1 LPACKNCGTDNA
13 ADAIYCEDCGAQLT
27 SASQN
32 DNQPKIPQ
40 IGTVVR
46 WNDLELTLTELLE
59 SGPINRY
66 LATNDQ
72 TTHLVYISQDH
83 ANLEQQLAFV
93 DRIKE
98 QAATQD
104 SQLLSPTWGD
114 PLDGWTVAVCP
125 LPEAQRL
132 SQFVAANGPL
142 SEDQVDRLTRSLLG
156 LINPVHA
163 AEFVIASLQP
173 NRLWL
178 NEAQHLWLDIVDR
191 TGSADH
197 WEKRN
202 NGELTPLAVAAG
214 FSPPELYGLG
224 QVCTSSDLFS
234 VAAILYFC
242 ITGETPNFE
251 SREQFFVANPVVT
264 SERPALGY
272 IINKSLQ
279 KFHADR
285 FENCSAMLAALDQ
298 PVPEQTASLTAA
310 PRPTPHFSTTTSP
323 APVKTNGASTG
334 FSVPAYGP
342 HSSPRT
348 KFRIATRSHVGCV
361 RSINQDACLELNF
374 WFFEKSQPRHAQLL
388 AVIDGMGGEAEGDKA
403 ASIAL
408 RSIAQEVIGACM
420 TLRDGRQTAP
430 LVGSEPGEKFPLI
443 LARALEAAN
452 RNIFE
457 YACLNEERKG
467 MGCTISSCIVVEN
480 QAYFA
485 HVGDTRGYHFRVS
498 AADHPRLEQVTT
510 DHSLVGRLVAMGS
523 LTPEEA
529 RHSPQRSIIFRA
541 MGTNPEV
548 EVDTYHRSLENG
560 DRILLCSDG
569 VWEYFEAG
577 ELSSLFESC
586 PTPECVCQK
595 LVDIC
600 LERGADDNAT
610 LAVLEYTG

>member
-1 LPACKNCGTDNA
+1 MPACKNCGTDNA
-13 ADAIYCEDCGAQLT
+13 ADAIYCEDCGAQLNST
-27 SASQN
+27 PVS

-40 IGTVVR
+40 PGAVIR
-46 WNDLELTLTELLE
+46 WNELELPLSELLE
-59 SGPINRY
+59 TGAINRY
-66 LATNDQ
+66 LAQLNQ
-72 TTHLVYISQDH
+72 SNYLVYISQD
-83 ANLEQQLAFV
+83 AEALQKQIALIEGIQAQSATENGQLL
-93 DRIKE
+93 
-98 QAATQD
+98 AATAAE
-104 SQLLSPTWGD
+104 
-114 PLDGWTVAVCP
+114 PLNEWSVAVAP

-132 SQFVAANGPL
+132 SQVIGVSGALSEVQAEKLARALLNLLSPIHAANL
-142 SEDQVDRLTRSLLG
+142 
-156 LINPVHA
+156 
-163 AEFVIASLQP
+163 VIASLQP
-173 NRLWL
+173 SRVWMNA
-178 NEAQHLWLDIVDR
+178 EQQVWLDIVDR
-191 TGSADH
+191 TATTAE
-197 WEKRN
+197 WEQRN
-202 NGELTPLAVAAG
+202 DGEMAPLSVAAG

-234 VAAILYFC
+234 AAAVLYFVLNAQ
-242 ITGETPNFE
+242 TPNFE
-251 SREQFFVANPVVT
+251 SREQFFVANPVIT
-264 SERPALGY
+264 NERPALGY

-279 KFHADR
+279 KFNADR
-285 FENCSAMLAALDQ
+285 FESSDSMLAALDQ
-298 PVPEQTASLTAA
+298 PVPEAAVSVTAA
-310 PRPTPHFSTTTSP
+310 PRPTPHFATPPTPVAAS
-323 APVKTNGASTG
+323 APGNGY
-334 FSVPAYGP
+334 SVAPYGA

-348 KFRIATRSHVGCV
+348 RFRIATRSDVGCV
-361 RSINQDACLELNF
+361 RSVNQDACLELNF

-408 RSIAQEVIGACM
+408 RSIAQEVVGACM

-430 LVGSEPGEKFPLI
+430 LVGTEPGEKFPLI
-443 LARALEAAN
+443 LGRALESAN

-457 YACLNEERKG
+457 YACLKEDRKG
-467 MGCTISSCIVVEN
+467 MGCTISSCIIVEN

-541 MGTNPEV
+541 MGTNPDV
-548 EVDTYHRSLENG
+548 EVDIYHRSLEAG

-577 ELSSLFESC
+577 ELSSLVESC
-586 PTPECVCQK
+586 PTPESVCQK

-600 LERGADDNAT
+600 LDRGADDNAT
-610 LAVLEYTG
+610 LAVLEFIG